1 MNLLPKL
8 QSRGIRLATV
18 LTLLV
23 ATAVMSALLIQLI
36 ASYHSEEDSLID
48 TTLTLNYSN
57 AHKIAGTIDSLF
69 TSMRSSLKASADYVV
84 GTDAFEAGDIQTELE
99 LIRVTS
105 RYFNS
110 LTWVDETGYVL
121 NIAPAS
127 VGLKGK
133 MVNSGLTNVAL
144 QLRRP
149 YLSKPYIAP
158 SGRLIVMLTEPLYNR
173 AGEYRGI
180 LIGSI
185 YLQESNILY
194 EILGNSSVDETGS
207 YFYVT
212 GPEGQILYHPDHARI
227 GDNTGANPVVRKLRE
242 GLNGKQQVTNTKGVP
257 MLAAY
262 VAVHQN
268 RWGVVQQTPID
279 AVQDKLNANLR
290 QQVLYMLA
298 PFLILLL
305 VVVFVAR
312 KLAHPF
318 VSLADTVKQ
327 MSEGTYA
334 PIAHTKPH
342 WNREAELLTKTV
354 IFAMEEMRKNN
365 TQLIREA
372 STDPLTGLLNRRT
385 MTDMMEGWLE
395 ARLRFSVVI
404 LDIDYFKSVNDAFG
418 HSTGDEVLKSLA
430 RVLGQSVRRSD
441 VCCRYG
447 GEEFVLLF
455 PGLHP
460 GEAFAQAERI
470 RRKVERMATP
480 IGRNVTISMGVAS
493 YPVHAETM
501 EALIDAADRAMYLAK
516 QNGRNKTIV
525 ASSAEKAESEDEP
538 KSGE

>member
-1 MNLLPKL
+1 MSLLPKL
-8 QSRGIRLATV
+8 QTRGIRLAAV

-23 ATAVMSALLIQLI
+23 ATAVLSALLIQLI
-36 ASYHSEEDSLID
+36 ASYQSEKDTLID

-69 TSMRSSLKASADYVV
+69 TAMRGSLKTTAEYVS
-84 GTDAFEAGDIQTELE
+84 GTDNFEVGDIQTELE
-99 LIRVTS
+99 LIRTTS

-110 LTWVDETGYVL
+110 LTWVDETGYVHS
-121 NIAPAS
+121 IAPIS

-133 MVNSGLTNVAL
+133 TVNTGLTKVAL
-144 QLRRP
+144 DLRRP
-149 YLSKPYIAP
+149 YSSEPYIAP
-158 SGRLIVMLTEPLYNR
+158 SGRLIVMLTEPVYDR

-194 EILGNSSVDETGS
+194 EILGNNVVDETGS

-212 GPEGQILYHPDHARI
+212 GPDGRILYHPDHARI
-227 GDNTGANPVVRKLRE
+227 GDNTDTNPVVHKLRD
-242 GLNGKQQVTNTKGVP
+242 GLNGKQQVTNTKGIP

-262 VAVHQN
+262 VSVHQN
-268 RWGVVQQTPID
+268 RWGVVQQTPVA
-279 AVQDKLNANLR
+279 AVHEKLTANLR

-298 PFLILLL
+298 PFLLLL
-305 VVVFVAR
+305 LAVVFIAR

-372 STDPLTGLLNRRT
+372 STDPLTELKNRRT
-385 MTDMMEGWLE
+385 MTDIMEGWFE
-395 ARLRFSVVI
+395 ARLRFSIVI
-404 LDIDYFKSVNDAFG
+404 LDIDHFKSVNDTFG
-418 HSTGDEVLKSLA
+418 HPTGDEVLKSLA
-430 RVLGQSVRRSD
+430 HVLSQSVRRSD
-441 VCCRYG
+441 ICCRYG

-455 PGLHP
+455 PGLHAN
-460 GEAFAQAERI
+460 EAFAQAERI

-480 IGRNVTISMGVAS
+480 IGRNVTISMGIAE
-493 YPVHAETM
+493 YPCHAESM
-501 EALIDAADRAMYLAK
+501 EALIDAADRAMYAAK
-516 QNGRNKTIV
+516 QNGRNRTVV
-525 ASSAEKAESEDEP
+525 AISKEAAETVTQPEI
-538 KSGE
+538 GE